1 MKHITRHIS
10 VSTVLLAITL
20 GTVIGYTAI
29 GQRAIGPDAPVI
41 AVVRID
47 GLFEDL
53 QQRADARIE
62 LLRLERDFEDEQRRR
77 MEAITKI
84 EAEIENVVAVA
95 RRTELAD
102 EITIKKLQ
110 MGFWQQEATTEL
122 EVEKAIL
129 LQNLYRSM
137 RAAIEA
143 LAEAQGY
150 DMVII
155 DDASNDMPFDRES
168 RISPQVQV
176 LQQIATRKILYRNP
190 ALDITDDL
198 ATRMNNQFRGP

>member
-10 VSTVLLAITL
+10 VPTVLLAITL
-20 GTVIGYTAI
+20 GTVIGYTAM
-29 GQRAIGPDAPVI
+29 GQRAIAPDAPVI

-62 LLRLERDFEDEQRRR
+62 LLRLEREFEDEQRRR

-102 EITIKKLQ
+102 EIMIKKLQ
-110 MGFWQQEATTEL
+110 MRFWQQEATTEL
-122 EVEKAIL
+122 EVEISLPFISADENGPRHL
-129 LQNLYRSM
+129 SRSLT
-137 RAAIEA
+137 RSDFEG
-143 LAEAQGY
+143 LVGDLVERTTGPC
-150 DMVII
+150 V
-155 DDASNDMPFDRES
+155 DA
-168 RISPQVQV
+168 
-176 LQQIATRKILYRNP
+176 LQQAGLQ
-190 ALDITDDL
+190 AS
-198 ATRMNNQFRGP
+198 